1 VVSEMADEAAI
12 LVVDDEA
19 VMQEVLATL
28 LAKEGYKVYVAAT
41 GEAGIDLVNAESIDA
56 VVLDVMMPGQGGM
69 VTLTKLQKLDNELP
83 VVMLTAYGSVESA
96 KEAIRTG
103 AFDYI
108 TKPFKHD
115 EVLKVLRNAVERRRL
130 VVENR
135 TLRQNLQASTHKFS
149 DIVGRSSRIREVFD
163 LIMQAAP
170 SRTTILI
177 EGQSG
182 TGKELIARALH
193 TNSTRASCPFITVSS
208 GNLPHDL
215 FESNLFGHVKGAF
228 TGALQAKKGLFELAD
243 TGTIFFDEISN
254 MSLETQAKLLGVMQE
269 REFMRL
275 GGVET
280 VKVDVRVIAAT
291 NVELKHMV
299 DQGRFREDLY
309 YRLHVIAVQLP
320 SLRERREDIPLLV
333 QHFLNKYGDENEK
346 PDLEVSRDALDL
358 MTEYAWPGNVREL
371 ENVIERA
378 VVLTSGSQIHLD
390 LIPDYVRETQKFQIP
405 SIAVPPEGLSFKDV
419 IAKSEKQLLESA
431 LNEAGGVQIR
441 AAKLLRLKPS
451 TLNLMLK
458 RYNIKA
464 NRRSGPVKKDL
475 SSDALLPFNAGNES
489 PISSPRVAKANQD
502 E

>member
-1 VVSEMADEAAI
+1 MADEAAI

-41 GEAGIDLVNAESIDA
+41 GEAGIDLANAESIDA

-69 VTLTKLQKLDNELP
+69 VTLKKLQKLDNELP

-135 TLRQNLQASTHKFS
+135 TLRQSLQASTHKFS

-193 TNSTRASCPFITVSS
+193 TNSTRAGCPFITVNS

-254 MSLETQAKLLGVMQE
+254 MPLETQAKLLGVMQE

-291 NVELKHMV
+291 NIDLKHMV
-299 DQGRFREDLY
+299 DQGRFCTI
-309 YRLHVIAVQLP
+309 VCT
-320 SLRERREDIPLLV
+320 LLLSSCPR
-333 QHFLNKYGDENEK
+333 F
-346 PDLEVSRDALDL
+346 
-358 MTEYAWPGNVREL
+358 
-371 ENVIERA
+371 ENVGR
-378 VVLTSGSQIHLD
+378 TSPCSFSTFLKNTVTKMKNQISRFL
-390 LIPDYVRETQKFQIP
+390 ETH
-405 SIAVPPEGLSFKDV
+405 SI
-419 IAKSEKQLLESA
+419 
-431 LNEAGGVQIR
+431 
-441 AAKLLRLKPS
+441 
-451 TLNLMLK
+451 
-458 RYNIKA
+458 
-464 NRRSGPVKKDL
+464 
-475 SSDALLPFNAGNES
+475 
-489 PISSPRVAKANQD
+489 
-502 E
+502 

>member
-1 VVSEMADEAAI
+1 MVSEMTDEAAI

-41 GEAGIDLVNAESIDA
+41 GEAGIDLANAEAFDA

-69 VTLTKLQKLDNELP
+69 VTLQKLQKLDNELP

-130 VVENR
+130 VIENR
-135 TLRQNLQASTHKFS
+135 TLRQSLQASTHKFS

-177 EGQSG
+177 EGQSA

-193 TNSTRASCPFITVSS
+193 TNSTRAGCPFITVNS

-215 FESNLFGHVKGAF
+215 FEANLFGHVKGPF
-228 TGALQAKKGLFELAD
+228 TGALQAKNGLFELAD
-243 TGTIFFDEISN
+243 TGTIFFDEIS
-254 MSLETQAKLLGVMQE
+254 SVPIETQAKLLRVIQE

-275 GGVET
+275 GGVDT
-280 VKVDVRVIAAT
+280 VKVDVRIIAAT
-291 NVELKHMV
+291 NRNLDEQVKNKK
-299 DQGRFREDLY
+299 FRQDLY
-309 YRLHVIAVQLP
+309 
-320 SLRERREDIPLLV
+320 
-333 QHFLNKYGDENEK
+333 F
-346 PDLEVSRDALDL
+346 
-358 MTEYAWPGNVREL
+358 
-371 ENVIERA
+371 
-378 VVLTSGSQIHLD
+378 
-390 LIPDYVRETQKFQIP
+390 
-405 SIAVPPEGLSFKDV
+405 
-419 IAKSEKQLLESA
+419 
-431 LNEAGGVQIR
+431 
-441 AAKLLRLKPS
+441 RLKTVSINAAPLFKSFSFNNS
-451 TLNLMLK
+451 TASAKVQEINLSTSISQF
-458 RYNIKA
+458 IKA
-464 NRRSGPVKKDL
+464 
-475 SSDALLPFNAGNES
+475 
-489 PISSPRVAKANQD
+489 
-502 E
+502 